1 MSTPTVP
8 ATFRALR
15 MVKDD
20 AGIRPEFQQLTLDD
34 LGEGDTLVR
43 VQCSSLNYKD
53 GLAVMGRPGVLRRYP
68 IIPGIDLAG
77 EVISSESGEYRP
89 GDGVILTGWG
99 IGEKVDGGYSEF
111 ARVPAAS
118 LVPLPAG
125 TDAVWAMSVGT
136 AGFTAMLAVMALEE
150 GGVSPTD
157 GEVLVTGAAGGVGST
172 AVRLLAEAGFSVTA
186 STGRPQESDYLRG
199 LGAANVI
206 GRDELTPSRP
216 LDKERWAGVV
226 DTVGSGTLAAA
237 IAATRTHGVVAAC
250 GNAGGTDLPTTV
262 FPFILR
268 GVTLAGIDSNTCP
281 APRRRAAWDRLAR
294 DLPASALADVT
305 QRRPLSDV
313 PALAAQILAGQVR
326 GRTVIDV
333 ATDGTASEE
342 AVREQS

>member
-34 LGEGDTLVR
+34 LGAGDTLVR

-77 EVISSESGEYRP
+77 EVISSESGEYQP

-99 IGEKVDGGYSEF
+99 IYSEF

-136 AGFTAMLAVMALEE
+136 AGFTAMLAVMALED

-199 LGAANVI
+199 LGAANII

-313 PALAAQILAGQVR
+313 PELAAQILAGQVR

-333 ATDGTASEE
+333 ALEGAAPEE
-342 AVREQS
+342 AVRERS

>member
-77 EVISSESGEYRP
+77 EVISSDSGKYRP

-150 GGVSPTD
+150 GGVSPAD

-186 STGRPQESDYLRG
+186 STGRLQESDYLRD
-199 LGAANVI
+199 LGAANII

-237 IAATRTHGVVAAC
+237 LAATRTHGVVAAC

-268 GVTLAGIDSNTCP
+268 GVTLAGIDSNTCL

-333 ATDGTASEE
+333 AADGAAPEE
-342 AVREQS
+342 VVRERS

>member
-1 MSTPTVP
+1 MSTPERPILPVP

-15 MVKDD
+15 MVKEG
-20 AGIRPEFQQLTLDD
+20 AGVRPEFQQLSLTD

-77 EVISSESGEYRP
+77 EVVQSESGEYRP
-89 GDGVILTGWG
+89 GNGVLLTGWG
-99 IGEKVDGGYSEF
+99 IGERVDGGYSEF

-136 AGFTAMLAVMALEE
+136 AGFTAMLAVLALEE
-150 GGVSPTD
+150 GGVSPAD
-157 GEVLVTGAAGGVGST
+157 GAVLVTGAAGGVGST
-172 AVRLLAEAGFSVTA
+172 AVRLLAQAGFSVTA
-186 STGRPQESDYLRG
+186 STGRPEESDYLRG
-199 LGAANVI
+199 LGAESVI
-206 GRDELTPSRP
+206 GRDELAPGRA
-216 LDKERWAGVV
+216 LEKERWAGVV
-226 DTVGSGTLAAA
+226 DTVGGDILAAA

-250 GNAGGTDLPTTV
+250 GNAGGAELHTTV

-281 APRRRAAWDRLAR
+281 VPRRRAAWERLAR
-294 DLPASALADVT
+294 DLPASALAGVT

-333 ATDGTASEE
+333 APGLKEPS
-342 AVREQS
+342 V

>member
-34 LGEGDTLVR
+34 LGAGDTLVR

-77 EVISSESGEYRP
+77 EVISSESGEYQP

-136 AGFTAMLAVMALEE
+136 AGFTAMLAVMALED

-199 LGAANVI
+199 LGAANII

-268 GVTLAGIDSNTCP
+268 GVT
-281 APRRRAAWDRLAR
+281 
-294 DLPASALADVT
+294 
-305 QRRPLSDV
+305 
-313 PALAAQILAGQVR
+313 
-326 GRTVIDV
+326 
-333 ATDGTASEE
+333 
-342 AVREQS
+342 

>member
-1 MSTPTVP
+1 MSTPTLP
-8 ATFRALR
+8 PTFRALR

-20 AGIRPEFQQLTLDD
+20 AGIRPEFQQLTLSD

-77 EVISSESGEYRP
+77 EVISSDSAEYRP

-99 IGEKVDGGYSEF
+99 SGEKVDGGYSEL

-118 LVPLPAG
+118 LVPLPPG

-150 GGVSPTD
+150 GGVSPSG

-172 AVRLLAEAGFSVTA
+172 AVRLLAKAGFSVTA
-186 STGRPQESDYLRG
+186 STGRPEESDYLRG
-199 LGAANVI
+199 LGASEVI
-206 GRDELTPSRP
+206 GRGDLTPNRP
-216 LDKERWAGVV
+216 LEKERWAGVV
-226 DTVGSGTLAAA
+226 DTVGGQTLAAA
-237 IAATRTHGVVAAC
+237 VAATRTHGVVAAC
-250 GNAGGTDLPTTV
+250 GNAGGAELHTTV

-281 APRRRAAWDRLAR
+281 VPRRRAAWDRLAR
-294 DLPASALADVT
+294 DLPASALAGVT

-333 ATDGTASEE
+333 APEPASP
-342 AVREQS
+342 S

>member
-53 GLAVMGRPGVLRRYP
+53 VLAVMGRPGVLRRYP

-77 EVISSESGEYRP
+77 EVISSDSGKYRP

-150 GGVSPTD
+150 GGVSPAD

-186 STGRPQESDYLRG
+186 STGRLQESDYLRD
-199 LGAANVI
+199 LGAANII

-333 ATDGTASEE
+333 AADGAAPEE
-342 AVREQS
+342 VVRERS

>member
-77 EVISSESGEYRP
+77 EVISSDSGEYRP

-111 ARVPAAS
+111 ARVPAAT

-136 AGFTAMLAVMALEE
+136 AGFTAMLAVMALED
-150 GGVSPTD
+150 GGVSSAD

>member
-136 AGFTAMLAVMALEE
+136 AGFTAMLAVMALED
-150 GGVSPTD
+150 GGVSSAD

-186 STGRPQESDYLRG
+186 STGRLQESDYLRD
-199 LGAANVI
+199 LGAANII
-206 GRDELTPSRP
+206 GRDELTPGRP
-216 LDKERWAGVV
+216 LEKERWAGVV

-237 IAATRTHGVVAAC
+237 LAATRTHGVVAAC

-333 ATDGTASEE
+333 ALEGAAPEE
-342 AVREQS
+342 AVRERS